1 MQDINDVLLPSIV
14 REGASV
20 VTHFLVPIKK
30 MKMRKY
36 KKEVEGPSLRP
47 NNIFAYK

>member
-1 MQDINDVLLPSIV
+1 MLIRKIQKN
-14 REGASV
+14 
-20 VTHFLVPIKK
+20 KK
-30 MKMRKY
+30 NQIYKK

>member
-1 MQDINDVLLPSIV
+1 MQDINDVLLPSII

-30 MKMRKY
+30 NENEKIQKR
-36 KKEVEGPSLRP
+36 S
-47 NNIFAYK
+47 